1 MNEIFF
7 QNICIFEV
15 AVKKITPYYM
25 FEIKG
30 KYLRSRFYA
39 QKIPAVSLYVYEMSR
54 VSTSSIWYKTIPYP
68 TRIISIQDDFFGDYN
83 KRLQK
88 YIRQAEAESLE
99 VRRPEFI
106 PDLKEMYQLV
116 VDEKNIDALPP
127 GILKQK
133 SNYYYSEVYHP
144 ELGRLA
150 AHMSIGVREEGMVFG
165 MVNASAFR
173 SFERREDRRMCSIA
187 NKYLFHKDMEYFASL
202 GYRYYDMVGIQ
213 EPMNQM
219 KKEFGGEIITTYNHI
234 PLPIYFLQKW
244 RK

>member
-88 YIRQAEAESLE
+88 YIRHAEAERLAVSS
-99 VRRPEFI
+99 PAFI
-106 PDLKEMYQLV
+106 PD
-116 VDEKNIDALPP
+116 
-127 GILKQK
+127 
-133 SNYYYSEVYHP
+133 
-144 ELGRLA
+144 
-150 AHMSIGVREEGMVFG
+150 
-165 MVNASAFR
+165 
-173 SFERREDRRMCSIA
+173 RRERA
-187 NKYLFHKDMEYFASL
+187 
-202 GYRYYDMVGIQ
+202 Q
-213 EPMNQM
+213 EDAD
-219 KKEFGGEIITTYNHI
+219 E
-234 PLPIYFLQKW
+234 QKNSAQPP
-244 RK
+244 